1 MILWIL
7 AGAISLALLAI
18 ILPRLLISLLAW
30 PRRYQVEDVPPQR
43 VAIVFGAGLWRD
55 GSPSPVLRD
64 RVATAAELYFS
75 GKVEKILMSGT
86 SDFANYSE
94 PRSMRAYGLDL
105 GVPAE
110 DIVLDEAGRRTYD
123 SCYRALHIFKVDS
136 AILVTQGFHLPRAL
150 YVCNALGLPATG
162 VAADLREYRR
172 FSLLYWSLRETVATL
187 VALWEVHVTPPSTA
201 FGNPQPIFPQ
211 EAQ

>member
-1 MILWIL
+1 MTLWIL
-7 AGAISLALLAI
+7 AGVISLAILTIL
-18 ILPRLLISLLAW
+18 LPRLLTGLFAW
-30 PRRYQVEDVPPQR
+30 PRRYQVADVPPSR

-55 GSPSPVLRD
+55 GTPSPVLRD

-75 GKVEKILMSGT
+75 GKVEKILMSGS

-110 DIVLDEAGRRTYD
+110 AIVMDEAGIRTYD
-123 SCYRALHIFKVDS
+123 SCYRARHIFKIET

-172 FSLLYWSLRETVATL
+172 FSLLFWSLRETAATL
-187 VALWEVHVTPPSTA
+187 VALWEVHVSPPSMTL
-201 FGNPQPIFPQ
+201 GNPQPIFPQ

>member
-86 SDFANYSE
+86 SDFANYNE
-94 PRSMRAYGLDL
+94 PRSMRAYGIDL